1 MGRLILYCG
10 SISSCHYLTKTPLF
24 LSLCT
29 YVGCV
34 ARCHDN
40 SPLLHAYLGLALCL
54 LTGARQPRGLHR
66 CSPMT
71 VWWSFI
77 ANSSVSKS
85 LLLSSLFWF
94 MYSLIYLCMWTM
106 GTEERRGGEGAG
118 GKKGRRQQLQYMLL
132 SPRERLRYICLLKAP
147 AQTGTAQKQT
157 TTKPPHVN
165 RNTVHV
171 LFTQT
176 ENGFFQLHAGSMKRV
191 KRCCS
196 PLWELQKEKK
206 KKRKAVCY
214 CRFRI
219 LHRQQWSQCCGGLC
233 TPFVRLSSA
242 FAHLWMQ
249 QRKAS
254 QRPVSTGTEEQ
265 SHLKVSCMDSS
276 EGQWGLTTH
285 RHVFHQDESYLSVSK
300 VPEQRVELVLELA
313 DDTLSELIFF
323 F

>member
-1 MGRLILYCG
+1 MHVNDRNGG
-10 SISSCHYLTKTPLF
+10 
-24 LSLCT
+24 
-29 YVGCV
+29 
-34 ARCHDN
+34 
-40 SPLLHAYLGLALCL
+40 
-54 LTGARQPRGLHR
+54 
-66 CSPMT
+66 
-71 VWWSFI
+71 
-77 ANSSVSKS
+77 
-85 LLLSSLFWF
+85 
-94 MYSLIYLCMWTM
+94 
-106 GTEERRGGEGAG
+106 EERRGGSGW
-118 GKKGRRQQLQYMLL
+118 KKGRRQQLQYLLL

-206 KKRKAVCY
+206 KKAVCY

-233 TPFVRLSSA
+233 TQFVRLSSA

-285 RHVFHQDESYLSVSK
+285 RRVFHQDESYLN
-300 VPEQRVELVLELA
+300 VELVLESA
-313 DDTLSELIFF
+313 DDTLSEQNFF
-323 F
+323 LKHEKINRI